1 MVLGNNGS
9 RRLLRDGGGGLLFL
23 LSLVLFRRWR
33 GDGRC
38 RCGGGFLSGD
48 PRCCSSDWRGGGGGL
63 LLLLLG
69 LGLGECVHV
78 GTAHLFALTIEL
90 LLAGRAL
97 LLALLTCET
106 DKIDSIINSSN
117 LTGYYNIFRLLIF
130 CAARFRTEAPG
141 KRELHNTW
149 SEILKASGDRG
160 KRKGGRWRRPRS
172 DSGGTT
178 IPCLPLLLRR
188 PPSPP
193 PEFPSMAGE
202 YGQVE
207 LLDDVRRMV
216 LPHGPRHHPKSRP
229 SFLREER
236 GGRRS
241 RPKELLS
248 RRTGA
253 SSPALF
259 QRLPSRYRRLTGG
272 RMGSRRSQKDRRRG
286 KAECVQ

>member
-1 MVLGNNGS
+1 M
-9 RRLLRDGGGGLLFL
+9 
-23 LSLVLFRRWR
+23 
-33 GDGRC
+33 
-38 RCGGGFLSGD
+38 
-48 PRCCSSDWRGGGGGL
+48 
-63 LLLLLG
+63 
-69 LGLGECVHV
+69 
-78 GTAHLFALTIEL
+78 
-90 LLAGRAL
+90 
-97 LLALLTCET
+97 
-106 DKIDSIINSSN
+106 
-117 LTGYYNIFRLLIF
+117 IF
-130 CAARFRTEAPG
+130 CAALFRTEAPG

-202 YGQVE
+202 CGQVE

-216 LPHGPRHHPKSRP
+216 LPHGPRHHLKSRP

-259 QRLPSRYRRLTGG
+259 QRLPSCYRRLTGG
-272 RMGSRRSQKDRRRG
+272 ADGQPPLSKGSPSWQGGVRAVKKRGGDRVCMLFNPVAPSPSLFRSIGGCGCDWTPRLELPIPSSLSQVRTLLPGLPLPFCPYNRCPSFLLPPQ
-286 KAECVQ
+286 AELCPMPQDVGRFKSLQIVPWHI